1 MYTYKFRLLF
11 DEVED
16 FVRDYEI
23 LAKQTFKDFHNI
35 IIESIAGLSDKELAS
50 FYLCDRRWEK
60 KTEITLIDMEIDDDD
75 DDKENNDNTARDDI
89 SRMIMSECVL
99 SDFIDDP
106 HQHLIYEYDF
116 LNLKTFYI
124 ELLKTYEVK
133 TKEEYPRCVYAVG
146 EMPLSMFNL
155 SQDELNI
162 SHLDNDM
169 SEEEET
175 KDYYDEED
183 MRLLNDDIEI

>member
-23 LAKQTFKDFHNI
+23 LAGQTFQDFHNVI
-35 IIESIAGLSDKELAS
+35 IKSITGLNDKELAS
-50 FYLCDRRWEK
+50 FYVCDRRWEK
-60 KTEITLIDMEIDDDD
+60 KTEITLIDMEIDKDDD
-75 DDKENNDNTARDDI
+75 DTGENDM
-89 SRMIMSECVL
+89 SKMIMSECVL
-99 SDFIDDP
+99 SEFIDDP
-106 HQHLIYEYDF
+106 HQRLIYEYDF
-116 LNLKTFYI
+116 FNLKTFYI
-124 ELLKTYEVK
+124 ELLKTYNVK
-133 TKEEYPRCVYAVG
+133 TRKKYPQCVYAVG

-155 SQDELNI
+155 SHEEIKI
-162 SHLDNDM
+162 SHLDNDI
-169 SEEEET
+169 SEDEET